1 MKLTDKNIITRNNR
15 ANRYLNSKK
24 EDRQRMEREKM
35 DNCMCFFS
43 GVAVA
48 FIIGCGYEIYI
59 MGAL

>member
-1 MKLTDKNIITRNNR
+1 MRITNSRLAAENR
-15 ANRYLNSKK
+15 AKRYLNSKQA
-24 EDRQRMEREKM
+24 ERQEMERKKM
-35 DNCMCFFS
+35 DSFMCFFS